1 MTDAAPPL
9 DLAHADR
16 LVRLASAEHAAGGGA
31 GGRDP
36 RRTDAYLQRS
46 LRSAMIWRSQWLAQ
60 RYVERHGHRVFSG
73 LFAGLDFGGRQSEGA
88 LTPKLLGTYEA
99 ELHAPLRELAARGV
113 ERVVDVG
120 CAEGYYAVGLARWL
134 PDVRVEA
141 YDIDPN
147 GRALCTDMAQRN
159 GVADRVEVRE
169 RFDVREAGPYAP
181 RTLVVMDV
189 EGAEAVLL
197 DDGAPAVLAR
207 ADLVVETHPGYAPG
221 VTDLL
226 VRRFAAT
233 HEVRVVHETPKRAPD
248 AFGGRLLSLD
258 EFAATW
264 EWRATPTPWL
274 VMRPRE
280 G

>member
-1 MTDAAPPL
+1 MTDAPPPL
-9 DLAHADR
+9 DLAAADR
-16 LVRLASAEHAAGGGA
+16 LVRLAHAEANAAG
-31 GGRDP
+31 RDG

-46 LRSAMIWRSQWLAQ
+46 LRSALIWRSQWLAD
-60 RYVERHGHRVFSG
+60 RYMERHGRRVFSG
-73 LFAGLDFGGRQSEGA
+73 LFAGLDFGGQQSEGA

-99 ELHAPLRELAARGV
+99 ELHAPLRDLAARGV

-120 CAEGYYAVGLARWL
+120 CAEGYYAAGLARFL
-134 PDVRVEA
+134 PDARVEA

-147 GRALCTDMAQRN
+147 GRALCAAMAERN

-169 RFDVREAGPYAP
+169 RFDVREAGEFNA
-181 RTLVVMDV
+181 RTLLVMDV

-197 DDGAPAVLAR
+197 DDGAPEILRR
-207 ADLVVETHPGYAPG
+207 ADLIVETHPGFAPG

-226 VRRFAAT
+226 RRRFAAT
-233 HEVRVVHETPKRAPD
+233 HEVTVVYETPKRPPAD

-274 VMRPRE
+274 IMRPRE
-280 G
+280 E